1 MGATALPCATETAG
15 PSVALTVG
23 CSSSQESVEGTL
35 GDGGSRVCADMPN
48 SKTWSVPS
56 LLSSW
61 WAEGRWALAA
71 VSLASQGLKLCREA
85 AGRGRPQ
92 AEAELL
98 QSTVST
104 WPFSSAWS

>member
-48 SKTWSVPS
+48 SKTWSVPA

-71 VSLASQGLKLCREA
+71 VSLASQGLKLC
-85 AGRGRPQ
+85 
-92 AEAELL
+92 
-98 QSTVST
+98 
-104 WPFSSAWS
+104 